1 MLHSMST
8 KAYTEPPSD
17 SAMRAIRA
25 ALTLRGTSFR
35 TWVRAWAVAHG
46 RDPAAT
52 YETARATVARRL
64 QRGLPPQGAVG
75 IAIIDALRQELGVD
89 VVPRY
94 RTEKKATPC

>member
-1 MLHSMST
+1 
-8 KAYTEPPSD
+8 
-17 SAMRAIRA
+17 MRSIRA

-35 TWVRAWAVAHG
+35 TWVRAWAVANG

-75 IAIIDALRQELGVD
+75 VAIIDALRVELGPV
-89 VVPRY
+89 VVPRFTPAGGVPARQRR
-94 RTEKKATPC
+94 RTSL